1 MKNMLHEQQM
11 LREQQNLMQNTL
23 NQALSRV
30 TLQPIQTPPELSPSR
45 LQTNFAGPS
54 YVDSTFPSVTAPMVD
69 RGKTP
74 LTYPNNIPL
83 GGRTEPT
90 DLRGDRLGGQAHNPI
105 QVLDPVPPRVDLEDI
120 AEVLRV
126 HFGMNPQTVNRP
138 AYQKPFPERIINE
151 HPLPRNYRPPNFH
164 SFSGE
169 DGAST
174 IEHVGRFT
182 AQLGEVG
189 NNSFYKLQ
197 LFGLSL
203 TRTVFSWFANL
214 PPGQLQTWES
224 LEAAFHARFFN
235 PLPTV
240 SLTDLLEIRQMPKET
255 AYQFIERIRLMK
267 GRCPTIIEESE
278 MTNLVVRNMHSRLR
292 EALIAHDVQD
302 LASLASKAGRL
313 ESLFREKDHN
323 FRRNRVQ
330 QMTSVDTEIYS
341 PEEGNIL
348 EEMAAEIVNGK
359 PYVCSKLKP
368 LPGTEEREQ
377 PTFDVSKAD
386 EIFDILLAD
395 GQIRI
400 SKEQSL
406 ATKEEIKERPYCKWH
421 NSFTHYTNQC
431 THFRKEIQKA
441 IKARRFKYVT
451 MGVEHQPFLKVTTAM
466 ISLRSSQVVQSDD
479 EEDTRRKDRKPK
491 E

>member
-1 MKNMLHEQQM
+1 MASSQPQASSAPVGETVSPPVMPNTGEMPQTPANWVSYVQQLNNQYNLAIQNMLREQKM

-23 NQALSRV
+23 NRALSKV

-45 LQTNFAGPS
+45 LQANFVGPS
-54 YVDSTFPSVTAPMVD
+54 YVDNTFTSVIAPRVD

-83 GGRTEPT
+83 GVRTEPT
-90 DLRGDRLGGQAHNPI
+90 DLRGERLGGQAHNPI
-105 QVLDPVPPRVDLEDI
+105 QVLDPVPPRVDPEDI
-120 AEVLRV
+120 AQVLRV
-126 HFGMNPQTVNRP
+126 HFGMNPQKVNRP
-138 AYQKPFPERIINE
+138 AYQRPFPERIINE
-151 HPLPRNYRPPNFH
+151 HPLPRNYRPPDFH

-174 IEHVGRFT
+174 IEHDR
-182 AQLGEVG
+182 
-189 NNSFYKLQ
+189 
-197 LFGLSL
+197 
-203 TRTVFSWFANL
+203 FSWFTNL
-214 PPGQLQTWES
+214 PPGQLQTWEG
-224 LEAAFHARFFN
+224 LEATFHARFFN

-240 SLTDLLEIRQMPKET
+240 SLTYLLEIRQMPEET
-255 AYQFIERIRLMK
+255 AYQFIERVRLMK

-292 EALIAHDVQD
+292 EALTAHEVQD

-313 ESLFREKDHN
+313 ESLFREKEHN

-330 QMTSVDTEIYS
+330 QMASVDTEIYS
-341 PEEGNIL
+341 PDEEQRNII
-348 EEMAAEIVNGK
+348 EEMTAEIVSGK

-395 GQIRI
+395 RQIRI
-400 SKEQSL
+400 PKGQRL
-406 ATKEEIKERPYCKWH
+406 ATKEEIKGRPYCKWH

-431 THFRKEIQKA
+431 THF
-441 IKARRFKYVT
+441 
-451 MGVEHQPFLKVTTAM
+451 
-466 ISLRSSQVVQSDD
+466 
-479 EEDTRRKDRKPK
+479 
-491 E
+491 